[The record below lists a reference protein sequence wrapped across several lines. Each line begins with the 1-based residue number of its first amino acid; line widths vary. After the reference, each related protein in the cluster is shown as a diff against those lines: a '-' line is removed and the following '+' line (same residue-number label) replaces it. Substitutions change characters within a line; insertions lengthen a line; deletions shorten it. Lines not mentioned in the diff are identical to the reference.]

1 MALEE
6 LKVFAAA
13 VARFAAQGFSG
24 TTFAQ
29 IEADLDLP
37 AGTLAAEY
45 GTLDT
50 LWERSVLETFN
61 QHHDVVYNRCAVVF
75 ASHAR
80 EIERLEQ
87 LIAIFIASAGD
98 HPELQRIINHEAT
111 MESPRVD
118 VIFAQA
124 VMPLIQGFQPM
135 IDSLVEAK
143 EIRAIDDREMFFIL
157 ANGAASVHAFT
168 PLSIRFNDRSG
179 PLDIEEYSRS
189 LARLIVKGLRIHKP
203 R

>member
-98 HPELQRIINHEAT
+98 HPELQRIINLEGT
-111 MESPRVD
+111 TESARVD
-118 VIFAQA
+118 VIYAQA
-124 VMPLIQGFQPM
+124 VLPM
-135 IDSLVEAK
+135 IKGFRPMLDSLVEAK
-143 EIRAIDDREMFFIL
+143 EIRAVGDREIFFVL
-157 ANGAASVHAFT
+157 ANGAASVHAFA
-168 PLSIRFNDRSG
+168 PLALRFSERDGAFDLDAYARSTAK
-179 PLDIEEYSRS
+179 LIIE
-189 LARLIVKGLRIHKP
+189 GLRVHK
-203 R
+203 RR